1 MKESFEKY
9 YQVIEKLTRAA
20 NAMWSKVS
28 FISVADVIGGEVDL
42 QSLDRQCWDLKRV
55 EMDMRREA
63 SRKMQTY
70 SEDEYEGELE
80 EIDNELDDLFMG
92 VSNKLDA
99 IDDIISNLKKIEEK
113 AEEENYRDLF
123 GDITSIKVDES
134 FNFIELKR
142 F

>member
-1 MKESFEKY
+1 
-9 YQVIEKLTRAA
+9 
-20 NAMWSKVS
+20 MWSKVS

-55 EMDMRREA
+55 EMDMSREA
-63 SRKMQTY
+63 SRKVQTY

-80 EIDNELDDLFMG
+80 EIDNELYDLFMG

-99 IDDIISNLKKIEEK
+99 IDDVISNLKKIEEK